1 MPGDRNYEV
10 KGPIEERFDEILT
23 PDALDFVADLHRRF
37 NATRKEL
44 LAAASSVRQRFDAGE
59 QPDFLPE
66 TKHIRDDASLAGRAR
81 SPPPTCRTVA
91 SRSPARPTGAW

>member
-23 PDALDFVADLHRRF
+23 PDALGFVADLHRRF

-44 LAAASSVRQRFDAGE
+44 LARRVERQARFDAGE
-59 QPDFLPE
+59 
-66 TKHIRDDASLAGRAR
+66 TAR
-81 SPPPTCRTVA
+81 L
-91 SRSPARPTGAW
+91 PARDEAHPRRR